1 MTYSHDLS
9 KMTIMDYQG
18 LLRTIKDCHGLS
30 WTVKNCQGLTWTVR
44 NCHGLICQKPDL
56 RNIKKKENWDWKQK
70 FYHLLTQNL
79 QNSWRCHVQIYRIC
93 LLYY

>member
-30 WTVKNCQGLTWTVR
+30 WTVMNCQGLTWTVR

-56 RNIKKKENWDWKQK
+56 RNIKKQAKNA
-70 FYHLLTQNL
+70 
-79 QNSWRCHVQIYRIC
+79 
-93 LLYY
+93 